1 MSLQH
6 SLRRRPARARDSV
19 PRRSW
24 MVRIDQPPR
33 VPAEAIA
40 RPRLRDALEQRFEVS
55 LTLVVGGAGVGKTT
69 LLAQCLTDQPD
80 RVDIWLSAVEADDPE
95 RLVAR
100 ALLALGRP
108 HEVAE
113 ADRVAEAMVSMA
125 PRQVCLIVDDAHRL
139 PDPSVLTD
147 LVDRLPRNGH
157 VLVGSRR
164 RPGMDLARLAAAGE
178 LLELDQSDL
187 LFTDGEVREI
197 ARLRRVDISRLGEA
211 AGWPAFVELAT
222 RGEGARGRAYLEEEA
237 LARID
242 PERALDVAR
251 FGFVGGGDDEV
262 ARAVTGLG
270 LDELLHGLPLVIGD
284 LRSEARPHDL
294 WMEVL
299 DDQLDAED
307 RRSAA
312 EAAARVLA
320 SRGDLDAAIELTAR
334 VASHEAFLGYVRTA
348 CLSILDGGLRP
359 DRLAKWTAQVPQE
372 LRNRGVAQLVRGLLE
387 RERDPYDPICW
398 EAFEAAATAFE
409 SEADPEGEIASLAQ
423 LGYLAQWVDRGDHL
437 VVLMA
442 RMGELSAA
450 GVAAAEP
457 FLRFG
462 EAWLHFAGGD
472 ADAQLKAVE
481 PIDPDAVPYAWRLIR
496 EYLRANAVMALGRPE
511 EALSLI
517 PTMLRDRKAPLP
529 GALTIED
536 QIEWLAGRPE
546 IVLARGV
553 TGAGADFGSRDR
565 FMAGVWGAQMY
576 SYAGRRDEALT
587 ALEAARAAAG
597 PEPGPI
603 IEFQLMALSALPD
616 LAIGE
621 EQRPAQVLRDLIGR
635 VPLQT
640 PMMKSF
646 LLRYLTIPYVLLPE
660 SRAFWNETPLGPCY
674 AAGRS
679 FAEVL
684 VAHRDDGNLGPARV
698 MRWPAPGVAASMLP
712 LPWLVEF
719 ALIGG
724 AAGVP
729 DSRPIAAWAC
739 EHWGPPAREALR
751 RWSAADGDLSEV
763 AAQWLVE
770 IPMPPEQPARVSLL
784 GSMQLHHGGTAST
797 QAAWRRE
804 RVRSL
809 LLFLILH
816 GPAARDSVADAL
828 WPDLDPAKA
837 DKNLRTTLNY
847 LHQALEPMRSA
858 REAPWYVR
866 NEQGMLS
873 VHPSLTV
880 DLRSVDRLLDEA
892 VTLDRAGSST
902 AALDLLMTALPLWR
916 GELASGEA
924 DHGWA
929 DLERTRLRSR
939 LVRGAARA
947 GDLLVAQGRAEEA
960 IAVCH
965 RAIEADR
972 WFEPAYGALARAYL
986 QLDDVTSAR
995 RTVTAAEA
1003 ALGEIGVELSLE
1015 LRRLVP
1021 GSAR

>member
-1 MSLQH
+1 
-6 SLRRRPARARDSV
+6 
-19 PRRSW
+19 
-24 MVRIDQPPR
+24 MVSIDQPPR
-33 VPAEAIA
+33 APTETIA

-55 LTLVVGGAGVGKTT
+55 LTLVVGGGGVGKTT

-80 RVDIWLSAVEADDPE
+80 RVDVWLSAVEADDPE
-95 RLVAR
+95 RLLAR
-100 ALLALGRP
+100 ALLALGRSDEAA
-108 HEVAE
+108 EV
-113 ADRVAEAMVSMA
+113 DRVAEAMVSMA

-139 PDPSVLTD
+139 PDPSVLAE

-157 VLVGSRR
+157 LLVGSRR
-164 RPGMDLARLAAAGE
+164 RPALDLARLAAAGE
-178 LLELDQSDL
+178 LVEIDQSDL
-187 LFTDGEVREI
+187 LFTDEEVREI
-197 ARLRRVDISRLGEA
+197 ARLRRVDISQLDDA

-262 ARAVTGLG
+262 ARAVTGRS
-270 LDELLHGLPLVIGD
+270 LDDLMHGLPLVIGD
-284 LRSEARPHDL
+284 LRAEARPHDL
-294 WMEVL
+294 WLEVL
-299 DDQLDAED
+299 DDQLSTDD
-307 RRSAA
+307 RRHAA
-312 EAAARVLA
+312 EASAAVLA
-320 SRGDLDAAIELTAR
+320 GRGDLDAAIELTAR
-334 VASHEAFLGYVRTA
+334 VGSDDAFLGYVRDA

-359 DRLAKWTAQVPQE
+359 DRLARWTAQVPPQ
-372 LRNRGVAQLVRGLLE
+372 LTDCGVAQLVRGLLE
-387 RERDPYDPICW
+387 RERDPYDPVCW
-398 EAFEAAATAFE
+398 EAFEAAAAAFATE
-409 SEADPEGEIASLAQ
+409 GDTDGEIAALAQ
-423 LGYLAQWVDRGDHL
+423 LGYLAQWVDREDHL
-437 VVLMA
+437 MVLMA
-442 RMGELSAA
+442 RMGELAAA
-450 GVAAAEP
+450 GVTAAEP
-457 FLRFG
+457 FLSFG
-462 EAWLHFAGGD
+462 EAWLHFAAGD
-472 ADAQLKAVE
+472 PDAQLKAVE

-496 EYLRANAVMALGRPE
+496 EYLRANAVMGLGRPE

-517 PTMLRDRKAPLP
+517 PTVLRDRKAPLP

-546 IVLARGV
+546 VALARGA
-553 TGAGADFGSRDR
+553 TGSGADYGSRDR
-565 FMAGVWGAQMY
+565 FMAGVWGAHMY
-576 SYAGRRDEALT
+576 SYAGRRDDAVA

-597 PEPGPI
+597 PEPGPVI
-603 IEFQLMALSALPD
+603 QFQLMALGALPD
-616 LAIGE
+616 LAVGDE
-621 EQRPAQVLRDLIGR
+621 ERPAQVLREMLSL
-635 VPLQT
+635 VPVET
-640 PMMKSF
+640 PMMKGF
-646 LLRYLTIPYVLLPE
+646 LLRFLTIPYLLMPE
-660 SRAFWNETPLGPCY
+660 TRSFWNETPLGPCY

-684 VAHRDDGNLGPARV
+684 VAHREEGDLGPARM
-698 MRWPAPGVAASMLP
+698 MRWPEPGAAASMLP

-729 DSRPIAAWAC
+729 GAQPMAAWAC
-739 EHWGPPAREALR
+739 EHWGLPAREALR
-751 RWSAADGDLSEV
+751 RWSMSDGGLADV

-770 IPMPPEQPARVSLL
+770 IPMPPEEPAQISLL
-784 GSMQLHHGGTAST
+784 GSMQLRHGGTPST
-797 QAAWRRE
+797 HAAWRRE

-816 GPAARDSVADAL
+816 GPAARDAVADAL

-873 VHPSLTV
+873 VHPSLDV
-880 DLRSVDRLLDEA
+880 DLRRVDALLDEA
-892 VTLDRAGSST
+892 ADLDRAGSSV
-902 AALDLLMTALPLWR
+902 AALDVYMSALPLWR
-916 GELASGEA
+916 GDLASGEA
-924 DHGWA
+924 DHTWA

-965 RAIEADR
+965 QAIDADR
-972 WFEPAYGALARAYL
+972 WFEPAYAALTRAYL
-986 QLDDVTSAR
+986 ELDDVTSAR
-995 RTVTAAEA
+995 RTVASAQA
-1003 ALGEIGVELSLE
+1003 ALDEIDVEVSAE
-1015 LRRLVP
+1015 VRRLVP
-1021 GSAR
+1021 GSGR